1 MKKTLKV
8 VLILFLIF
16 MGLSMGIKTNIFSG
30 NFEDK
35 KDQFEEDI
43 TTPGNGYKGNIKDK
57 EVQPNIVNDIG
68 KKGEK
73 AIEKV
78 FDISFGIIKKILD

>member
-1 MKKTLKV
+1 MKKTLQV
-8 VLILFLIF
+8 ICILFLIF
-16 MGLSMGIKTNIFSG
+16 MGLSIGVNNNRFNSD
-30 NFEDK
+30 FEGR

-43 TTPGNGYKGNIKDK
+43 ITPGNNYQGDAKDK
-57 EVQPNIVNDIG
+57 AIKPSIFNDIG

-78 FDISFGIIKKILD
+78 FDISFGIIKKIIE